1 MPFGSPKYSSKNPVV
16 YPKSIIRPAES
27 PGNQIAASGT
37 SSVTSFCGPWMIE
50 SQRMDITYAR
60 NVQRWFNG
68 STSASL
74 SGMSFGENWNNINTK
89 LDAVFTAE
97 YTKVKSYECFDSSG
111 YSQPQKF
118 EMTTASAD
126 SQGMTYG
133 TDAEFTASCLG
144 PAGSINTSQQHYFRR
159 KWDPLLDTETNET
172 CEGFNAVTFS
182 GDALNNSLM
191 TFDVQ
196 NWFGVLDR
204 SPHPFARGTAHAPF
218 NYGPQA
224 IGTWWSINPNYTLN
238 GGYSYTQE
246 SMAQIIN
253 FINQGGAKV
262 RSEDFYASPAT
273 IGENANG
280 DQTWI
285 LRDQGCPNY
294 DPGRHSF
301 IS

>member
-1 MPFGSPKYSSKNPVV
+1 MSYGSPQFYSKNPVV
-16 YPKSIIRPAES
+16 YPKSIIRPADS
-27 PGNQIAASGT
+27 PGNQLGLSGT
-37 SSVTSFCGPWMIE
+37 SSVTSFCGPWSIE

-60 NVQRWFNG
+60 NLTRYFNG

-74 SGMSFGENWNNINTK
+74 SGMSFGENWNNQYTK

-97 YTKVKSYECFDSSG
+97 YTKLKSYECFDSSG

-126 SQGMTYG
+126 SHRMTYG

-144 PAGSINTSQQHYFRR
+144 AAGSINTSQQYYFRR
-159 KWDPLLDTETNET
+159 KWNEDTDTEINET
-172 CEGFNAVTFS
+172 CEGVNAISFS
-182 GDALNNSLM
+182 GMGHTNTLV
-191 TFDVQ
+191 TFDVV

-204 SPHPFARGTAHAPF
+204 SPHPFARGTAHMPAS
-218 NYGPQA
+218 YGPEA
-224 IGTWWSINPNYTLN
+224 IGTWVTQAPSYTLN

-253 FINQGGAKV
+253 FINQGGAYV
-262 RSEDFYASPAT
+262 RSELLYSNPAT
-273 IGENANG
+273 IGEDANG
-280 DQTWI
+280 NQTYI
-285 LRDQGCPNY
+285 IKDQGCPSYN
-294 DPGRHSF
+294 PGRHSF